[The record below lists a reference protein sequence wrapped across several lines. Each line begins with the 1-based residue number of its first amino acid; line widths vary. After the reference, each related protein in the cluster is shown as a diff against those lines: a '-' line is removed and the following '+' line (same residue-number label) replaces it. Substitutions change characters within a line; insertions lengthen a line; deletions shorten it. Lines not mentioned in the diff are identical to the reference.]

1 MSVSEKKGRS
11 IQNAMRRDRE
21 SLAGTS
27 RLELFGTHGGAKFIS
42 DNVDATACRFLP
54 KQILGFGLLQ
64 QNKRSFF
71 SGGTFSVLVI
81 YLVGAKIFPKLPM
94 MSMDLDQPVALPSI
108 HQQTPTI
115 LCCNCGAP
123 IDGTTAAGA

>member
-1 MSVSEKKGRS
+1 
-11 IQNAMRRDRE
+11 MRREPRGSKTGE

-27 RLELFGTHGGAKFIS
+27 RLELFGNAQRGEFIS
-42 DNVDATACRFLP
+42 DIVDATACLFLLN
-54 KQILGFGLLQ
+54 QILGFGLLQ
-64 QNKRSFF
+64 QNKRPFF
-71 SGGTFSVLVI
+71 SEETFSVLVI

-123 IDGTTAAGA
+123 IDGTTAAGAMVRSWK